1 MDITEAMDT
10 LKRLGT
16 EQNRKIYKR
25 HGVNG
30 SAFGVSY
37 SNLGKLRK
45 KIKSDHDLAQRLWAS
60 SNHDARVLAMMI
72 ADPQQATDKELDS
85 WVRDLDNSVI
95 ACAFSQFF
103 SATPLARKK
112 MEKWTKSKEEW
123 IGTAGWD
130 LLAFSAAGDKEA
142 PDDYFENYLGIIQKE
157 IHKSKNRVRH
167 SMNGALIAI
176 GIRNLRLQKKA
187 VAAAGEIGSV
197 NVDHGET
204 GCKTPDA
211 AQYIKKAAAHGRNRG

>member
-1 MDITEAMDT
+1 MDIAQTMDT
-10 LKRLGT
+10 LEQLGT

-37 SNLGKLRK
+37 ANLGKLHK
-45 KIKSDHDLAQRLWAS
+45 KIKADHGLAQKLWAS

-72 ADPQQATDKELDS
+72 ADPNQATDKELDS
-85 WVRDLDNSVI
+85 WAKDLENNVI
-95 ACAFSQFF
+95 AGAFAQFVGT
-103 SATPLARKK
+103 TPLARKK

-123 IGTAGWD
+123 IGTAGWN
-130 LLAFSAAGDKEA
+130 LMALIAARDKEI
-142 PDDYFENYLGIIQKE
+142 PDDYFESYLGIIEKD
-157 IHKSKNRVRH
+157 IHKSKNRVRY

-176 GIRNLRLQKKA
+176 GKRNPRLQKKA
-187 VAAAGEIGSV
+187 IAAAGNIGRV
-197 NVDHGET
+197 DVDHGET

-211 AQYIKKAAAHGRNRG
+211 AEYIKKAAGHRRTGR